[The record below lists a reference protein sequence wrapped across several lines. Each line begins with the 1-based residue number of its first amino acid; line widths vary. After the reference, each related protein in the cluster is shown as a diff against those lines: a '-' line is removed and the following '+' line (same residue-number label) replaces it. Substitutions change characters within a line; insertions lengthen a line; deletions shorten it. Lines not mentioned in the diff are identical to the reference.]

1 LFINLEFYL
10 VNKLTIVSL
19 LTKVICLS
27 ADKTVYPQ
35 IKEDER
41 IAGFVVIR
49 LLDLKTEKLLD
60 LL

>member
-1 LFINLEFYL
+1 M
-10 VNKLTIVSL
+10 KDL